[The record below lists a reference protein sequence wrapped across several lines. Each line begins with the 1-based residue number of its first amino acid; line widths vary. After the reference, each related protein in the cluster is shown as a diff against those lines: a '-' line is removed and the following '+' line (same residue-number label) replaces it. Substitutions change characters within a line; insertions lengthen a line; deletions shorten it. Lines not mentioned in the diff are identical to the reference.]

1 MTVALALAALAM
13 ASCAREDK
21 QEGPQPLA
29 LKEQVSSIVRSG
41 AGYAVTWAGV
51 LSNPNRWHF
60 GENAVAVITAVDAA
74 GKEVVH
80 LEQPLDAVPPG
91 RPLAFSGQAP
101 SSAQPVRVKIDYRP
115 ASWRSIPRAP
125 SAFLKFPISDVRTDK
140 LTNGSYLVTGYVVNP
155 FRKPAAALAV
165 TALLRDAAGKLV
177 GGATS
182 YVDDVRPGASAG
194 SSSPWMA
201 CAERPARPTCRP
213 RPGARPPR
221 HTRTWRR
228 REPSR
233 CTRSRRRR
241 SRSTRTVDIRRP
253 TTGASERP
261 TDDLDR
267 TGGLP

>member
-51 LSNPNRWHF
+51 LNNPNRRHF
-60 GENAVAVITAVDAA
+60 GENAVAVVTAVDAA

-91 RPLAFSGQAP
+91 RPLAFGGQVP
-101 SSAQPVRVKIDYRP
+101 SAAQPVRVKIDYRP
-115 ASWRSIPRAP
+115 ASWRPIPRIP

-140 LTNGSYLVTGYVVNP
+140 LKDGSYLVTGYVLDP
-155 FRKPAAALAV
+155 FRKPVGGLAV

-182 YVDDVRPGASAG
+182 YVDNVRPGAK
-194 SSSPWMA
+194 
-201 CAERPARPTCRP
+201 
-213 RPGARPPR
+213 
-221 HTRTWRR
+221 RR
-228 REPSR
+228 FVITVEGVREPVGA
-233 CTRSRRRR
+233 TDVQATTWG
-241 SRSTRTVDIRRP
+241 STARTYEDLARAGAVPLHTVAP
-253 TTGASERP
+253 TTEPFAK
-261 TDDLDR
+261 DR
-267 TGGLP
+267 GYPPPNDRRQ

>member
-21 QEGPQPLA
+21 QEGPRPLA

-80 LEQPLDAVPPG
+80 QEQPLDAVPPG
-91 RPLAFSGQAP
+91 RPLAFSGQVT
-101 SSAQPVRVKIDYRP
+101 SHAQPVRVKIDYRP
-115 ASWRSIPRAP
+115 ASWRSIPRVP

-140 LTNGSYLVTGYVVNP
+140 LTNGSYLVTGYVLDP
-155 FRKPAAALAV
+155 FRKPAGGLAV

-182 YVDDVRPGASAG
+182 FVDDVRPGA
-194 SSSPWMA
+194 
-201 CAERPARPTCRP
+201 
-213 RPGARPPR
+213 
-221 HTRTWRR
+221 
-228 REPSR
+228 
-233 CTRSRRRR
+233 RSRFVITVEGVTGPVGATDVQATTWG
-241 SRSTRTVDIRRP
+241 STANTYEDLAQAGAVPLHTVAP
-253 TTGASERP
+253 TTEP
-261 TDDLDR
+261 FVKDR
-267 TGGLP
+267 GYPPPNDRRQ